1 MGLQSKI
8 ALALLSLAIAVPVS
22 RAQDQEEHGPNAAAP
37 GIEQQSPPSD
47 RGPEGKWRGRDDG
60 WRGARG
66 WRGERGEGG
75 WREGGRMGRRQFGRR
90 GRLFRLERLLNDPAV
105 RERLGITPE
114 QAAKMRQ
121 QITDFRISRIRSRAD
136 LQVKRVQLH
145 ELLAAGTPDRAA
157 IDRKLEEISAARLAQ
172 EKAAVDF
179 RLAMRGALTPEQRQK
194 LREMREEFL
203 HGREGERGGPRGMRP
218 PRPPQSAP
226 PATNPP
232 GEN

>member
-1 MGLQSKI
+1 MRLQSKI
-8 ALALLSLAIAVPVS
+8 ALALLSLAIAVPAS
-22 RAQDQEEHGPNAAAP
+22 RAQDQEEHGPNAATP
-37 GIEQQSPPSD
+37 GIEQQGPPSD
-47 RGPEGKWRGRDDG
+47 RGPEGKWQGRDDNG
-60 WRGARG
+60 WRGARE
-66 WRGERGEGG
+66 WRDERGEGG
-75 WREGGRMGRRQFGRR
+75 WREGRGMGRREFARH
-90 GRLFRLERLLNDPAV
+90 RLSRLERLVNDPAV

-114 QAAKMRQ
+114 QAAKIRQ
-121 QITDFRISRIRSRAD
+121 QITGFRIARIRSRAD

-145 ELLAAGTPDRAA
+145 ELLAADTPDRAA

-179 RLAMRGALTPEQRQK
+179 RLAMRSALTPEQRQK
-194 LREMREEFL
+194 LRQMREEIF
-203 HGREGERGGPRGMRP
+203 HGRDGERGGPRGMRP